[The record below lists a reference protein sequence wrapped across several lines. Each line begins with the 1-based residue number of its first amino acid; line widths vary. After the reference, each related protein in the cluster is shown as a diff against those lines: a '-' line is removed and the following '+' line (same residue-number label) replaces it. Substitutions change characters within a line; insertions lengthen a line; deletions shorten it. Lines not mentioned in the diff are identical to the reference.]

1 MKCLV
6 WLSILF
12 AVRCVAASE
21 AAPAVDKSVVE
32 MKPYKV
38 ISRGWNVYWTL
49 SFPVFGSVADVTFKE
64 VDSGSFAGK
73 AGIREGDRL
82 LSING
87 KPVKGMKERDMER
100 LLWPASAVTLSL
112 EVQSQDLKST
122 RVVELRYPAPEK
134 LKGSDKR

>member
-1 MKCLV
+1 MKRLV
-6 WLSILF
+6 WLSILLV
-12 AVRCVAASE
+12 VRWVAASE
-21 AAPAVDKSVVE
+21 PATAVDKSVVE

-38 ISRGWNVYWTL
+38 VSRGWNVYWTL
-49 SFPVFGSVADVTFKE
+49 SFPVFGSVAEVTFKE

-100 LLWPASAVTLSL
+100 HLWPASAVTLSL
-112 EVQSQDLKST
+112 EVQSQDLKSIRT
-122 RVVELRYPAPEK
+122 VELRYSPPVNSK
-134 LKGSDKR
+134 SSDKR